1 MPTGTEC
8 VCGRNPHHPA
18 CPVYADF
25 AGKRE
30 RFFESCLL
38 NVYVKGVKTLDTL
51 QANGEGLQR
60 AIDAGRRW
68 ARGGGTS
75 WLLFV
80 SGEPGTGKTHVAAA
94 TLALAI
100 VEYGQRGRYTKL
112 ARMLMEISD
121 APLGERVITF
131 EKYSKA
137 KRLVIDEVGA
147 EKASSFTISM
157 LSQVLDERYDAKR
170 PTIITSNLTL
180 DELGDKWSPSDEVIA
195 AQRIVDRI
203 YEMTG
208 GKSGEGRIRFD
219 GKSWRKR

>member
-1 MPTGTEC
+1 MYVELADT
-8 VCGRNPHHPA
+8 RNR
-18 CPVYADF
+18 F
-25 AGKRE
+25 A
-30 RFFESCLL
+30 ESGLL
-38 NVYVKGVKTLDTL
+38 DVYVNGGKTLDTL
-51 QANGEGLQR
+51 QTNGEGLER
-60 AIDAGRRW
+60 AIDAGLRW
-68 ARGGGTS
+68 AWGGGTS
-75 WLLFV
+75 WLFFV

-100 VEYGQRGRYTKL
+100 GEYGQRGRFTKL
-112 ARMLMEISD
+112 SRMLMEISD
-121 APLGERVITF
+121 APFGERVITF